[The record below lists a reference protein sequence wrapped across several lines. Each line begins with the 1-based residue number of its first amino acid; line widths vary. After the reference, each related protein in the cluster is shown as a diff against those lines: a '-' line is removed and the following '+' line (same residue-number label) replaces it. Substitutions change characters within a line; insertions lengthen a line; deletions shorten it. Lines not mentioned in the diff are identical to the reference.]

1 MAGLSRTSAA
11 LLAAA
16 VFALTGCDSP
26 QEKERAA
33 PTPSKATPPAAK
45 SLTPFYVGRWA
56 AAETACGHA
65 AWEITEKGLETSG
78 GVACTFERVTQTQ
91 TGVDIAARCT
101 GEGASEVSTVRF
113 AYAQSA
119 QALLVEAEPFAN
131 VGLIAC
137 GS

>member
-1 MAGLSRTSAA
+1 MAGLFRTRAA
-11 LLAAA
+11 LLSVA
-16 VFALTGCDSP
+16 VVALTGCDSP
-26 QEKERAA
+26 AETTA
-33 PTPSKATPPAAK
+33 PTPSAAAPPAAQ
-45 SLTPFYVGRWA
+45 SLMPFYVGRWA

-65 AWEITEKGLETSG
+65 AWNITQQGLETSG

-101 GEGASEVSTVRF
+101 GEGARQVSTIRL

-131 VGLIAC
+131 VGLTAC
-137 GS
+137 ES